1 MAEKMVQRWVERW
14 ADLKALWMDKKKVEL
29 MAVAKDALRVVMS
42 VVYQAI
48 STAERLVERSVE
60 NQVVCQVGLLD
71 DWMELQTTDQMVV
84 MMVALKA
91 ERLAVDLVEMS
102 VEQMVSMKDYHWV
115 EQMVDCWVV
124 LMDQQTVP

>member
-1 MAEKMVQRWVERW
+1 
-14 ADLKALWMDKKKVEL
+14 
-29 MAVAKDALRVVMS
+29 MAVAKDALKVVMS

-48 STAERLVERSVE
+48 LTAERLVERSVD

-91 ERLAVDLVEMS
+91 ERLEVDFVEMS